1 MLKIFIIL
9 QYQEEKVGAQDVDSA
24 EMLAIKKDR
33 KIIVDSNT
41 FSNVIRLM
49 VFLITEKLVNFT
61 SVHFVSAKYYII
73 LNMAIRNL
81 KLTNLPLSPGFL
93 SMNLKCK
100 MDALFTKEFA
110 ASIEKM

>member
-41 FSNVIRLM
+41 FSNVIRLV

-61 SVHFVSAKYYII
+61 SVHFVSAKYYSEHGNTKFKI
-73 LNMAIRNL
+73 
-81 KLTNLPLSPGFL
+81 
-93 SMNLKCK
+93 
-100 MDALFTKEFA
+100 DQFTVVSGSSLREF
-110 ASIEKM
+110 EM

>member
-41 FSNVIRLM
+41 FSNVIRLV

-61 SVHFVSAKYYII
+61 SVHFVSAKYYSEYGNTKFKI
-73 LNMAIRNL
+73 
-81 KLTNLPLSPGFL
+81 
-93 SMNLKCK
+93 
-100 MDALFTKEFA
+100 DQFTVVSGSSLREF
-110 ASIEKM
+110 EM